1 MSEDRACIWGG
12 CNGTVP
18 LGGGACSR
26 CGTWGPRRTPA
37 VTYCKVETNQPAP
50 TVAISMIGTVVVEA
64 SMKTPGGVVEIYTD
78 RAPAQRLRI
87 NATDAEHLLVALAHA
102 LTAAKKPCVCGNPL
116 PCKEHK

>member
-1 MSEDRACIWGG
+1 VSDACVWGG

-26 CGTWGPRRTPA
+26 CGTVRTARFTPPI
-37 VTYCKVETNQPAP
+37 VTYCEAEVDQLAAS
-50 TVAISMIGTVVVEA
+50 VAISMIGSVVVEA
-64 SMKTPGGVVEIYTD
+64 SMRTPGGVVEIYMD

-102 LTAAKKPCVCGNPL
+102 LTTAKKPCVCGNTL
-116 PCKEHK
+116 PCKEHP